1 MKRQTEESEG
11 RGEWGEK
18 RGRGKRNEQKREERG
33 VGRGRMRK
41 KDRRLPACAA
51 IVSSIDGGSLGQ
63 EAQQGVHR
71 WTISRYDERWQ
82 DEVGN

>member
-1 MKRQTEESEG
+1 MKRQTEESGG

-41 KDRRLPACAA
+41 KDRRLAACAA
-51 IVSSIDGGSLGQ
+51 IVSSIDWETLGQ
-63 EAQQGVHR
+63 EAQQGLQR
-71 WTISRYDERWQ
+71 WAI
-82 DEVGN
+82 